1 MALRAS
7 LATRGDAIL
16 CDLAAV
22 NPRLLLQRSGRSV
35 RIVQVTPVRCNF
47 YSVRQVSTSGR
58 SVRSALSRTLFR
70 RSRWRCQACGRGGVL
85 EVHHILKRAQGGS
98 EYRRRHS
105 IPSITSVALAPY
117 LARGIAV
124 IPVSTLIHNTKSGR
138 SGAAWQPGPEI
149 GDGLTEDREETVA
162 LSAIDAGSV
171 FAPCVSPLV
180 APRNVPLTRWS
191 RAPTVAPRGIVCVSP
206 KPPRAFLAQHSKRSA
221 EHVRRRETMSVRS
234 RRETVQ
240 AEPEGTLAVIHAL
253 GISLGITLW
262 TRSGGRRVVEP
273 PRA

>member
-70 RSRWRCQACGRGGVL
+70 RSRWRCQACGRGGAL

-98 EYRRRHS
+98 DYRRRHS
-105 IPSITSVALAPY
+105 IPSIE
-117 LARGIAV
+117 
-124 IPVSTLIHNTKSGR
+124 HFGR
-138 SGAAWQPGPEI
+138 P
-149 GDGLTEDREETVA
+149 
-162 LSAIDAGSV
+162 GSV
-171 FAPCVSPLV
+171 SCSRHRGY
-180 APRNVPLTRWS
+180 PRIHTDP
-191 RAPTVAPRGIVCVSP
+191 
-206 KPPRAFLAQHSKRSA
+206 
-221 EHVRRRETMSVRS
+221 EHKK
-234 RRETVQ
+234 
-240 AEPEGTLAVIHAL
+240 
-253 GISLGITLW
+253 
-262 TRSGGRRVVEP
+262 
-273 PRA
+273 